1 MKRLILLIFV
11 LLPLWA
17 AAQSYLYK
25 GRSTFSGDVLYTFD
39 GQRLYKGRSTFSGN
53 VLYTLDGRYIYR
65 GRSTFSTSTLYTLE
79 GTIPVAVLVLLL

>member
-11 LLPLWA
+11 LFPLWA
-17 AAQSYLYK
+17 VAQSY
-25 GRSTFSGDVLYTFD
+25 
-39 GQRLYKGRSTFSGN
+39 LYKGRSTFSGN
-53 VLYTLDGRYIYR
+53 VLYTLDGRHIYR